1 MKKIFLLIIS
11 FSIISIGIEAQNF
24 NPRSGKAQGP
34 NVKSSLDFVS
44 VITNS
49 TTDVADSMFNWQI
62 IELNLV
68 LGWSFQM
75 CDTEIC
81 LSNLVLGATNNF
93 KLVKNGVGEMKASF
107 LPKSIAGY
115 GSAKIVIKSLKSAF
129 IDTISVTGSAWTTAV
144 KEIKQ
149 VKELSFFPNP
159 AKDVLTIRYPSRE
172 NISVEIFNVLGVKIR
187 TFNHTGNET
196 ELRIDDL
203 QNGLYFLRFKDDGK
217 IFSRSL
223 TKIH

>member
-1 MKKIFLLIIS
+1 MKKIFLLIVS
-11 FSIISIGIEAQNF
+11 FSIVSIAIEAQNL
-24 NPRSGKAQGP
+24 NPRSGKTQGL

-44 VITNS
+44 VFTNS
-49 TTDVADSMFNWQI
+49 TTDVADSMFNWKI
-62 IELNLV
+62 IELDLV
-68 LGWSFQM
+68 SGWSFQM
-75 CDTEIC
+75 CDTETC
-81 LSNLVLGATNNF
+81 LSNLAFGATSNF
-93 KLVKNGVGEMKASF
+93 KLVKNGVGELKSSF
-107 LPKSIAGY
+107 LPNSIAGN
-115 GSAKIVIKSLKSAF
+115 GSVKILIKSLKSTF
-129 IDTISVTGSAWTTAV
+129 FDTISIIGNAWTTAV

-149 VKELSFFPNP
+149 VKELSFYPNP

-172 NISVEIFNVLGVKIR
+172 NINVEIFNVLGVRIR

-217 IFSRSL
+217 IFSRSF